1 MRIHLKQVCAHFR
14 NSSICFVHLC
24 MYELNSLVQFFGISV
39 CTYKAIV
46 HSIFVHIFSQS
57 FANMCNSYMYVIA
70 RRQVF
75 PPCFT
80 FWHRVSD
87 ELFILTRCWLRMVRL
102 WISFQTPELVGDNM
116 ARVTLLGGV
125 LSRCRNLTAFLW
137 KTAGASLSLS
147 KRHSLDFQFLVS
159 HSVTNISYFL
169 MGPVVRSLK
178 DCRSLFDSQEDIPW
192 IWISWSRTVLQIY
205 PVLVISPEVRSFI
218 LTLHLFLKTRPT
230 VLLVLDVSCRDR
242 SISKDPDQSDPSSVL

>member
-1 MRIHLKQVCAHFR
+1 MFRAHIY
-14 NSSICFVHLC
+14 SICVHIFAKSCAYIWNRYVHIFATAVLVLC
-24 MYELNSLVQFFGISV
+24 ICVCMNSTVLCNFFGISV

-57 FANMCNSYMYVIA
+57 FANMCNSYMYVNA

-75 PPCFT
+75 PPCCT

-137 KTAGASLSLS
+137 KTAGASLTLKKTFLGFSILSLTQCH
-147 KRHSLDFQFLVS
+147 KY
-159 HSVTNISYFL
+159 T
-169 MGPVVRSLK
+169 
-178 DCRSLFDSQEDIPW
+178 LF
-192 IWISWSRTVLQIY
+192 
-205 PVLVISPEVRSFI
+205 FNG
-218 LTLHLFLKTRPT
+218 
-230 VLLVLDVSCRDR
+230 SCGA
-242 SISKDPDQSDPSSVL
+242 

>member
-125 LSRCRNLTAFLW
+125 LSRCRNLTAFL
-137 KTAGASLSLS
+137 
-147 KRHSLDFQFLVS
+147 
-159 HSVTNISYFL
+159 
-169 MGPVVRSLK
+169 LK
-178 DCRSLFDSQEDIPW
+178 DCMSLF
-192 IWISWSRTVLQIY
+192 
-205 PVLVISPEVRSFI
+205 
-218 LTLHLFLKTRPT
+218 LTLKKTFLGFSILFTLI
-230 VLLVLDVSCRDR
+230 VV
-242 SISKDPDQSDPSSVL
+242 

>member
-1 MRIHLKQVCAHFR
+1 MCTYLPSHAHTFETGMCTFSQQQYLFCA
-14 NSSICFVHLC
+14 FVYVWTQQSC
-24 MYELNSLVQFFGISV
+24 AIFGISV

-46 HSIFVHIFSQS
+46 HSICVHIFSQS

-75 PPCFT
+75 PPCCT

-137 KTAGASLSLS
+137 KTAGASLTLKKAFLGLS
-147 KRHSLDFQFLVS
+147 ILGLTQCHKY
-159 HSVTNISYFL
+159 I
-169 MGPVVRSLK
+169 
-178 DCRSLFDSQEDIPW
+178 LFS
-192 IWISWSRTVLQIY
+192 
-205 PVLVISPEVRSFI
+205 
-218 LTLHLFLKTRPT
+218 
-230 VLLVLDVSCRDR
+230 
-242 SISKDPDQSDPSSVL
+242 

>member
-1 MRIHLKQVCAHFR
+1 MRIRLKQVCAHFR

-46 HSIFVHIFSQS
+46 HSICVHIFSQS

-70 RRQVF
+70 RWQLF
-75 PPCFT
+75 PQCCT
-80 FWHRVSD
+80 FCHRVSD
-87 ELFILTRCWLRMVRL
+87 ELFILTSCWLRMVRL

-137 KTAGASLSLS
+137 KTAGTS
-147 KRHSLDFQFLVS
+147 
-159 HSVTNISYFL
+159 
-169 MGPVVRSLK
+169 
-178 DCRSLFDSQEDIPW
+178 
-192 IWISWSRTVLQIY
+192 
-205 PVLVISPEVRSFI
+205 
-218 LTLHLFLKTRPT
+218 LTLKKTFLGFSILCLKQCHKYTQFFNG
-230 VLLVLDVSCRDR
+230 SCGT
-242 SISKDPDQSDPSSVL
+242 